1 MQIESEH
8 GFKRIADLF
17 SRYIA
22 GVQTEKEER
31 ELYAWRRK
39 EGAGDVFER
48 LCEQVRARM
57 HHVPEQEWEA
67 AFARFERRKRAYR
80 LKRNIKR
87 WGAVAAALALVCGG
101 GDFLWDRG
109 VQGKGGGM
117 GLLAVEEVGRE
128 GGGGKGGEQ
137 RVRRRGQSVFI
148 GRI

>member
-67 AFARFERRKRAYR
+67 AFARFERRKRHAYSPFSAI
-80 LKRNIKR
+80 N
-87 WGAVAAALALVCGG
+87 
-101 GDFLWDRG
+101 
-109 VQGKGGGM
+109 
-117 GLLAVEEVGRE
+117 
-128 GGGGKGGEQ
+128 
-137 RVRRRGQSVFI
+137 SP
-148 GRI
+148 